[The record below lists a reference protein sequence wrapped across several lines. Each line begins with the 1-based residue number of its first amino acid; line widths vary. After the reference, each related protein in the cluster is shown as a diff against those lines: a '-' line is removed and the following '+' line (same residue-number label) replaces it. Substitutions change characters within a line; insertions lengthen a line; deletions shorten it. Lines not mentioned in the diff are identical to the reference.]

1 MRAAQEAYLEWM
13 DYMEEEQIKD
23 LRTEIKYGVEC
34 PVCGDTGTIDGGGSP
49 TPETGT
55 TTERPCPLCGPVF
68 TKCAEAG
75 NEPAPF

>member
-34 PVCGDTGTIDGGGSP
+34 PVCGDAGTIDGGGLPS
-49 TPETGT
+49 PETGT
-55 TTERPCPLCGPVF
+55 TTERPCPLCGPIYTTQVQ
-68 TKCAEAG
+68 G
-75 NEPAPF
+75 NEAPPF